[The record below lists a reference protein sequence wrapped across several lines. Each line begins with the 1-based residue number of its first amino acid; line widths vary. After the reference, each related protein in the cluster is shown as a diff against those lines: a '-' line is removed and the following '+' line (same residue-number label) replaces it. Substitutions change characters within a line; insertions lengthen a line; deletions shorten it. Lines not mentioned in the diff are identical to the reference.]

1 MQRTAPPSRAVTIL
15 DSMPHP
21 SHELFELVQQ
31 IDAFPNGVTSIPKQL
46 QGSSFFTAG
55 VGLLVDKCST
65 QLPKFPVGGIMILAH
80 DWGTVRD
87 FELYEKE
94 DEERLTNPTWRNML
108 PFFERVGIRTRDCF
122 FTNFFVGLRTDKSSV
137 GVFPGAKD
145 PVYVMT
151 CQRLLAKQI
160 DRQRPRLVLVL
171 GAYVPK
177 LIASMSD
184 DLKPWERFDSFKAI
198 DRQSLAS
205 FRNVNLRGSDHE
217 FSVASLVHPCYR
229 QRNARNRRW
238 KNFEGDAAEV
248 NLVKEL
254 LAYMGSPQ

>member
-1 MQRTAPPSRAVTIL
+1 
-15 DSMPHP
+15 
-21 SHELFELVQQ
+21 
-31 IDAFPNGVTSIPKQL
+31 
-46 QGSSFFTAG
+46 
-55 VGLLVDKCST
+55 
-65 QLPKFPVGGIMILAH
+65 
-80 DWGTVRD
+80 
-87 FELYEKE
+87 
-94 DEERLTNPTWRNML
+94 ML
-108 PFFERVGIRTRDCF
+108 PFFQQAGIRTSDCF
-122 FTNFFVGLRTDKSSV
+122 FTNFFVGLRTGKSSV

-198 DRQSLAS
+198 DQQSLAS
-205 FRNVNLRGSDHE
+205 FRNVNLRDSDHE

-229 QRNARNRRW
+229 QRNVRNRRW

-254 LAYMGSPQ
+254 LA